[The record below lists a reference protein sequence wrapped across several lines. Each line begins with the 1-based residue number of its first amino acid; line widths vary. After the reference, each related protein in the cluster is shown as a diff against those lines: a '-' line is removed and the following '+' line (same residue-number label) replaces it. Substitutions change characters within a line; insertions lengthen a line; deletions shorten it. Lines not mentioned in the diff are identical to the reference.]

1 MTNALSRMRSLSK
14 EIKDQRRS
22 GLGNLQKTHQQDLDS
37 KRTDEAG
44 QLMPDGK
51 SSDPI
56 SGGTVAISN
65 EKPFKKDNFGDL
77 LMKSNFRGGLNDSHD
92 SRGNRENFEHG

>member
-37 KRTDEAG
+37 KRADEAE

-51 SSDPI
+51 SSNPI
-56 SGGTVAISN
+56 SGGTVGIKK

-77 LMKSNFRGGLNDSHD
+77 LMKSNFRGGANDSLVG
-92 SRGNRENFEHG
+92 RGNRENKEH